1 MIKLKARTIIIF
13 TVITMTVWIGYETYS
28 TLTAATRKLSVK
40 QELLRELNKSQNE
53 EIVEDLGSR
62 ISY

>member
-1 MIKLKARTIIIF
+1 
-13 TVITMTVWIGYETYS
+13 MTVWIGYETYS